1 MILLL
6 GVPLCLA
13 NGWVGPH
20 VDEAGAVSSA
30 DFRAAY
36 VLGPDS
42 TTAVIQSGV
51 DTDVR
56 RFAWLLPVPAPLVQD
71 RVAKVAPEVMDALIA
86 GTDPRYTWTT
96 GCGLNLAGMY
106 GCRADGT
113 DTAASAGVDLL
124 RELDVGPYE
133 VAVLDAKVGADV
145 TGWLADHGYR
155 VSAELE
161 PVLDGY
167 LAEGWIL
174 LAVALDLEELPLG
187 SGALPALAFTYQ
199 STKVAYPIRISAGS
213 ANSEVETVVFT
224 IGPTAT
230 APQGEAWVVPEVG
243 QDFVGDDFAAWYQGV
258 ARAALAR
265 QQGRAWLL
273 EYSRYGQGIYDDQ
286 RRWTTDDAAL
296 DLISAL
302 TELELIEADRME
314 GGAVL
319 TRYRT
324 WLSPAQMETDLVLVP
339 DDTVPETVLELH
351 GFQEALLKFLPLLV
365 WPLRRRRVAPRRVST
380 EGGPTERGPTEGGP
394 TERGLHSGPV
404 VPP

>member
-20 VDEAGAVSSA
+20 VEEAGTVSSA

-51 DTDVR
+51 DTDAR
-56 RFAWLLPVPAPLVQD
+56 RFAWLLPVPAPLEED

-96 GCGLNLAGMY
+96 GCGLHLAGMY

-124 RELDVGPYE
+124 RELDVGPYQ
-133 VAVLDAKVGADV
+133 VAVLDAKVGGDV
-145 TGWLADHGYR
+145 TGWLMEHGFK
-155 VSAELE
+155 VTAELE

-174 LAVALDLEELPLG
+174 LAVALDIDELPFG
-187 SGALPALAFTYQ
+187 HGALPALAFTYR
-199 STKVAYPIRISAGS
+199 STQVAYPIRISASS
-213 ANSEVETVVFT
+213 ALSEVETVVFT
-224 IGPTAT
+224 IGPTAM
-230 APQGEAWVVPEVG
+230 APQGEAWVVPAVG
-243 QDFVGDDFAAWYQGV
+243 EDFVGDDFAAWYDGV
-258 ARAALAR
+258 ARASLAR

-273 EYSRYGQGIYDDQ
+273 EYSRYGQGIYDAH
-286 RRWTTDDAAL
+286 RRWTTDDAAM
-296 DLISAL
+296 DLVSAL
-302 TELELIEADRME
+302 TELELVEADRLE
-314 GGAVL
+314 AGAVL

-324 WLSPAQMETDLVLVP
+324 WLSPAQMDADLVLVA
-339 DDTVPETVLELH
+339 DAAVPETVLELH
-351 GFQEALLKFLPLLV
+351 GFQEGMLKLLPLLV
-365 WPLRRRRVAPRRVST
+365 WPLRRRRTGPRP
-380 EGGPTERGPTEGGP
+380 GA